1 MKKSLATAALL
12 LIAVQISFSDTS
24 YDLRT
29 IVDLALRE
37 NVSIKRNDIEVH
49 ALRRKA
55 DKRWAAIV
63 PAVSVGANATRT
75 EEAPAFAYGANASAA
90 LSLTAGVFSDIG
102 NARLNYEIGSITGAE
117 AAREIELS
125 VRKSFYLILYER
137 EYVDYLRRTVD
148 TARQQYELTVKN
160 QEAGLVP
167 ILDTLTAKVNYQNAT
182 LTLASAESSLRN
194 DLSALKQAVGLPQE
208 EVARLDGSLEASVP
222 KSGVTID
229 GVNAVSST
237 TILLEKKLEQAAFTR
252 KMAAVTAW
260 SPTLSCSVGTRNFLQ
275 AENANVSPV
284 IPNVT
289 VAIGLPVGDML
300 PWSAANEAV
309 LSADDAIK
317 DIGLQLDA
325 ARTAD
330 RAKIDS
336 LLRDIRDAERTIDTR
351 RLTVSLAEENYRQTE
366 QAYKAGSKDFIALK
380 NATDALQ
387 EAKTGL
393 MKESYGLISSVM
405 DLEYICGVPF
415 GSLSEEK

>member
-1 MKKSLATAALL
+1 MKKSLAMAVLL
-12 LIAVQISFSDTS
+12 LIAVQISFSETS
-24 YDLRT
+24 YDLRA

-37 NVSIKRNDIEVH
+37 NATIRRNGIEVN

-55 DKRWAAIV
+55 EKRWAAIS

-75 EEAPAFAYGANASAA
+75 EEAPAFAYAASASA
-90 LSLTAGVFSDIG
+90 SLSLGAGVFSDIG
-102 NARLNYEIGSITGAE
+102 NARLDYEIGSVSVAE
-117 AAREIELS
+117 ASREIELS

-167 ILDTLTAKVNYQNAT
+167 ILDALTAKVNYQNAT

-194 DLSALKQAVGLPQE
+194 DLSALKQAVGIPQAE
-208 EVARLDGSLEASVP
+208 ETRLDGSLEASVP
-222 KSGVTID
+222 KAGVTIA
-229 GVNAVSST
+229 GIGAVSST
-237 TILLEKKLEQAAFTR
+237 TILLEKKLEQAAFAR

-260 SPTLSCSVGTRNFLQ
+260 APTLSCSVGTRNFLQ
-275 AENANVSPV
+275 AANANASPV

-289 VAIGLPVGDML
+289 VALGFPVGDLL

-309 LSADDAIK
+309 LAADDAIM
-317 DIGLQLDA
+317 DIQLQLDA

-351 RLTVSLAEENYRQTE
+351 RLTVSLAEESYRQTE
-366 QAYKAGSKDFIALK
+366 AAYKAGSRDFIALK
-380 NATDALQ
+380 SATDALQ

-393 MKESYGLISSVM
+393 MKEAYGLISSVM